1 MIWWV
6 PETLYHTFLGT
17 DAELF
22 QVVLPLPTQEC
33 IAARTQTA
41 AVFCSGN
48 QTARR
53 GDPAGA
59 CEDAIRP
66 LQKYISGSLERYTAG
81 SSIPDALKSPALPVL
96 RQFQITEHQLGELFL
111 RWEESNKYE
120 SSSSS
125 SPREAVCQ
133 WAAENLA
140 FLQSF
145 VPQTYPRVIRNDEQH
160 KDDFLPRL
168 AQMVGA
174 VAVLSV
180 LATAGIVYQKR
191 TQPAM
196 RYAQIEFLVRPGA
209 DFWFFL
215 HGWLPCIIDSV

>member
-41 AVFCSGN
+41 AVFCSDN

-59 CEDAIRP
+59 CEDGIRP
-66 LQKYISGSLERYTAG
+66 LQKYISGSLERYTMG

-96 RQFQITEHQLGELFL
+96 RQFQITEHQLGELFR
-111 RWEESNKYE
+111 RWEASNKNE

-133 WAAENLA
+133 WAAENIE

-145 VPQTYPRVIRNDEQH
+145 VPKTYPRILSNDDESHQ
-160 KDDFLPRL
+160 DEFLPRL
-168 AQMVGA
+168 AQLVGG

-191 TQPAM
+191 AQPAM
-196 RYAQIEFLVRPGA
+196 RYAQIEFLVR
-209 DFWFFL
+209 
-215 HGWLPCIIDSV
+215 